1 MGFNIHASDP
11 QLAKRQNCLFHSF
24 VNSVAELEI
33 FKFKC
38 LSLIYKIADW
48 SAYGGASNKC

>member
-1 MGFNIHASDP
+1 MPVTHSWLNV
-11 QLAKRQNCLFHSF
+11 KYCLFHSF